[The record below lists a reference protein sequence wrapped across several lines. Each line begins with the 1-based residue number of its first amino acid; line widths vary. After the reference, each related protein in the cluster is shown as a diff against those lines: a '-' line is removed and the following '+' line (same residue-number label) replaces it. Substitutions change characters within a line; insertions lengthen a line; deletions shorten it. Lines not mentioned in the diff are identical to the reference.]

1 MSCLLGMEA
10 VQLLMRGTPLK
21 RIALAAMALLALVTI
36 ALLYLRGQP
45 DVLENAPST
54 GKQVATVY
62 ASEASDRV
70 TSAGH
75 DATPATT
82 WASASSA
89 EIDRD
94 FHDTRNRAE
103 SGDPVAQRKLA
114 QMYERCMLY
123 SQSPENFR
131 AMLEMYAQHTK
142 EDAARFSAVAQR
154 LSHYCD
160 SIDSG
165 KRIPMVAYQLWY
177 AEAARRG
184 DLIAQI
190 KVATTIENQPTEA
203 AYRELVAKAF
213 QSRDPEA
220 IFALGDMLSLAK
232 ASVDLG
238 AYASQPGGNY
248 SEYAWEL
255 AACRA
260 GAECSPGSF
269 RMDSACM
276 AGMCNGSSFES
287 QIKHNFIPPAQLKFL
302 ERDVERIRSLLEANN

>member
-21 RIALAAMALLALVTI
+21 RIALAAMAVLALVTI
-36 ALLYLRGQP
+36 ALLYVRGQP

-54 GKQVATVY
+54 GKQVATVD

-114 QMYERCMLY
+114 QIYERCMLC

-131 AMLEMYAQHTK
+131 GTLASFAKADVENSKHYV
-142 EDAARFSAVAQR
+142 AAGAR

-238 AYASQPGGNY
+238 
-248 SEYAWEL
+248 L
-255 AACRA
+255 
-260 GAECSPGSF
+260 
-269 RMDSACM
+269 M
-276 AGMCNGSSFES
+276 
-287 QIKHNFIPPAQLKFL
+287 H
-302 ERDVERIRSLLEANN
+302 RSLVATTPSMRGSWLPAVPEPSAASGLFAWIVHAWLACVMAQVSKARSSTTSFLRPS